1 MFFGPP
7 SALFGSPPAAD
18 NLWRGRRRGGG
29 GRVFTSQRKT
39 RLKIRIISE
48 KKK

>member
-29 GRVFTSQRKT
+29 GGEGFYK
-39 RLKIRIISE
+39 SE
-48 KKK
+48 EDEVKDQNN